1 MSFLMLITHTHMS
14 WYCICVQCLCLR
26 YILFDLKS
34 RMDVIISLCVITDTA
49 SIYYQQCKQGGHI
62 NVATLHICTYIAI
75 TCMYYT
81 LHKFICLCKKTFTYS
96 MILQQLMVWG
106 SNCLSITQSLY
117 VSQQR
122 IAADVDNKLINA
134 YISLESLHWDNC

>member
-49 SIYYQQCKQGGHI
+49 SIYYQQCKQSGHI
-62 NVATLHICTYIAI
+62 NVATLHICTLLLHVCAIRYINLFAYARKPSPTVWYCSSLWCVRQHMLYTAATVYQLPNHFMSVSRGLLLMLI
-75 TCMYYT
+75 TN
-81 LHKFICLCKKTFTYS
+81 S
-96 MILQQLMVWG
+96 
-106 SNCLSITQSLY
+106 
-117 VSQQR
+117 
-122 IAADVDNKLINA
+122 
-134 YISLESLHWDNC
+134 